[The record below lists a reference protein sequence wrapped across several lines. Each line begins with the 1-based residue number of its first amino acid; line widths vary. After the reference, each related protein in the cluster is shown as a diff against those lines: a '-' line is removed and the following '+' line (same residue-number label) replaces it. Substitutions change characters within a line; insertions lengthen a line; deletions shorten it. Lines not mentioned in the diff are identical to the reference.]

1 MEYPHLRLRH
11 AFRKGRTTEGLLFI
25 KDVENGLDCNCV
37 CPRCGGTLVAKNN
50 PKNKRE
56 AHFAHYK
63 EDGSCNNTGA
73 RMSALHRLAQEIIQE
88 ECKIMLP
95 AFKKK
100 FVQQEAQRTTFDE
113 VTLEE
118 ICKDEISRRRP
129 DCIGKVHSNG
139 IDIWI
144 EIYCTNPINE
154 ERRSDIIRMKQY
166 CIEIN
171 FSDLLGT
178 DYTKESVRK
187 RLLDSHDDREW
198 ICHPL
203 WEKEEAEKEAE
214 ERLRIEAERKELEE
228 KQKAIETALKNGTLK
243 LVQVT
248 QKETPVPQ
256 FTGVP
261 VSKETW
267 HISETPYNRAV
278 PDTPKTKDW
287 LMWIKYIYAEKDG
300 REQFYRAL
308 AKEYTKVNFNNSHP
322 FVVNDAETKINELL
336 VAITINHIEKVNKVY
351 LEFLIVLRVIEL
363 LNKSGAYELGKIFVE
378 NETLRNAVLKIIG
391 QLQSVTKSCQEQDI
405 KTLLV
410 FQEAENKEAIM
421 QILTKCNIVKLKTL

>member
-11 AFRKGRTTEGLLFI
+11 AFRKGKTTEGLLFI

-154 ERRSDIIRMKQY
+154 ERRSDIIRRKQY

-203 WEKEEAEKEAE
+203 WDKEEEDREKEEQRRQEEARRKLME
-214 ERLRIEAERKELEE
+214 EARQREE
-228 KQKAIETALKNGTLK
+228 EQRKAIAEALQKGAIK
-243 LVQVT
+243 MVQEPKT
-248 QKETPVPQ
+248 ETPSP
-256 FTGVP
+256 
-261 VSKETW
+261 
-267 HISETPYNRAV
+267 H
-278 PDTPKTKDW
+278 
-287 LMWIKYIYAEKDG
+287 
-300 REQFYRAL
+300 
-308 AKEYTKVNFNNSHP
+308 NNN
-322 FVVNDAETKINELL
+322 V
-336 VAITINHIEKVNKVY
+336 
-351 LEFLIVLRVIEL
+351 
-363 LNKSGAYELGKIFVE
+363 
-378 NETLRNAVLKIIG
+378 
-391 QLQSVTKSCQEQDI
+391 
-405 KTLLV
+405 
-410 FQEAENKEAIM
+410 
-421 QILTKCNIVKLKTL
+421 

>member
-11 AFRKGRTTEGLLFI
+11 AFRKGKTTEGLLFI
-25 KDVENGLDCNCV
+25 KDVANGLECNCV

-63 EDGSCNNTGA
+63 EDGTCNNTGA
-73 RMSALHRLAQEIIQE
+73 RMSALHVLAQEIIQE

-100 FVQQEAQRTTFDE
+100 FVQNEAQLAIFDE
-113 VTLEE
+113 VTIEE

-154 ERRSDIIRMKQY
+154 ERRADIIRRKQY

-178 DYTKESVRK
+178 DYTKESVRE
-187 RLLDSHDDREW
+187 RLLKSFDDREW
-198 ICHPL
+198 ICHPA
-203 WEKEEAEKEAE
+203 WDKEEEDREIEEQQRQEEARKKLMQEARQRE
-214 ERLRIEAERKELEE
+214 EEQR
-228 KQKAIETALKNGTLK
+228 KAIAEALQKGTIKMVQKPKAETPTP
-243 LVQVT
+243 QVT
-248 QKETPVPQ
+248 WHLSEPKEKYNSVTPETP
-256 FTGVP
+256 
-261 VSKETW
+261 E
-267 HISETPYNRAV
+267 
-278 PDTPKTKDW
+278 TKDW
-287 LMWIKYIYAEKDG
+287 LMWIKCIYAEKDG
-300 REQFYRAL
+300 REQFYREL
-308 AKEYTKVNFNNSHP
+308 AREYTKVNFKNSHS

-351 LEFLIVLRVIEL
+351 LEFLIVLRVIEF
-363 LNKSGAYELGKIFVE
+363 LNRSGTYELGKIFVE
-378 NETLRNAVLKIIG
+378 NETLRNAILKIIG
-391 QLQSVTKSCQEQDI
+391 QLQSVTKSCKEQDI
-405 KTLLV
+405 KALPV
-410 FQEAENKEAIM
+410 FEEAENKEIVI
-421 QILTKCNIVKLKTL
+421 QILTKCNIIK

>member
-11 AFRKGRTTEGLLFI
+11 AFRKGKTTEGLLFI
-25 KDVENGLDCNCV
+25 KDVANGLDCNCV

-63 EDGSCNNTGA
+63 EDGTCNNTGA

-100 FVQQEAQRTTFDE
+100 FVQNEAQLAIFDE
-113 VTLEE
+113 VTIEE

-154 ERRSDIIRMKQY
+154 ERRADIIRRQQY

-171 FSDLLGT
+171 FYELLGT
-178 DYTKESVRK
+178 DYTKESVRE
-187 RLLDSHDDREW
+187 RLLKSFDDREW
-198 ICHPL
+198 ICHPIWDKEEEDREQEEQRRQEEARQRL
-203 WEKEEAEKEAE
+203 MEEVLQCEKEQRNAIAEALHKG
-214 ERLRIEAERKELEE
+214 
-228 KQKAIETALKNGTLK
+228 AIKMAQEPQTQTPTP
-243 LVQVT
+243 QV
-248 QKETPVPQ
+248 
-256 FTGVP
+256 
-261 VSKETW
+261 TW
-267 HISETPYNRAV
+267 HISEPKEKYNSVA

-300 REQFYRAL
+300 KEQFYREL
-308 AKEYTKVNFNNSHP
+308 AREYTKVNFKNSHP

-351 LEFLIVLRVIEL
+351 LEFLIVLRVIEF
-363 LNKSGAYELGKIFVE
+363 LNRSGAYELGKIFVE
-378 NETLRNAVLKIIG
+378 NETLRNAILKIIG
-391 QLQSVTKSCQEQDI
+391 QLQSVTKSCKEQDI
-405 KTLLV
+405 KALPV
-410 FQEAENKEAIM
+410 FEETENKEIVI
-421 QILTKCNIVKLKTL
+421 QILTKCNII

>member
-11 AFRKGRTTEGLLFI
+11 AFRKGKTTEGLLFI

-154 ERRSDIIRMKQY
+154 ERRSDIIRRKQY

-178 DYTKESVRK
+178 NYTKESVRK

-243 LVQVT
+243 SVQVP

-267 HISETPYNRAV
+267 HKSEAPYNRAV
-278 PDTPKTKDW
+278 PDTPETKDW

-410 FQEAENKEAIM
+410 FQEAENKEAII

>member
-11 AFRKGRTTEGLLFI
+11 AFRKGKTTEGLLFI

-154 ERRSDIIRMKQY
+154 ERRSDIIRRKQY

-214 ERLRIEAERKELEE
+214 ERLRIEAEQKELEE

-243 LVQVT
+243 SVPVP

-267 HISETPYNRAV
+267 HISEAPYNRAV
-278 PDTPKTKDW
+278 PDTPETKDW

-322 FVVNDAETKINELL
+322 FVVNDAETKINKLL

-378 NETLRNAVLKIIG
+378 NETLRNVVLKIIG
-391 QLQSVTKSCQEQDI
+391 HLQSVTKSCQEQDI

>member
-1 MEYPHLRLRH
+1 
-11 AFRKGRTTEGLLFI
+11 
-25 KDVENGLDCNCV
+25 
-37 CPRCGGTLVAKNN
+37 
-50 PKNKRE
+50 
-56 AHFAHYK
+56 
-63 EDGSCNNTGA
+63 
-73 RMSALHRLAQEIIQE
+73 
-88 ECKIMLP
+88 
-95 AFKKK
+95 
-100 FVQQEAQRTTFDE
+100 
-113 VTLEE
+113 
-118 ICKDEISRRRP
+118 
-129 DCIGKVHSNG
+129 
-139 IDIWI
+139 
-144 EIYCTNPINE
+144 
-154 ERRSDIIRMKQY
+154 MKQY

-228 KQKAIETALKNGTLK
+228 KQKAIET
-243 LVQVT
+243 
-248 QKETPVPQ
+248 
-256 FTGVP
+256 
-261 VSKETW
+261 KETW